1 MPNKTVDQPNM
12 IDHNTKRGVVTITKQ
27 KVVKVATVVVVMV
40 DITKIEK
47 ADNMKVK
54 EVMCRKILTEEEVVE
69 VAEEVVVATEETVE
83 DIPMIISKIVDM
95 TEVIITGVDM
105 IRNIRSIIKLL
116 VRREPTTR
124 KEVVVTEKTD
134 REEEDLEVAEEVTKV
149 EQHQQVPK

>member
-1 MPNKTVDQPNM
+1 MTG
-12 IDHNTKRGVVTITKQ
+12 HNTKRVVVTITKQ

-54 EVMCRKILTEEEVVE
+54 EVMFRKILTEEEVVE
-69 VAEEVVVATEETVE
+69 VVEEVVVATEEIVE

-95 TEVIITGVDM
+95 TEDITTGVAM
-105 IRNIRSIIKLL
+105 IRNIRNIIKLL

-124 KEVVVTEKTD
+124 KVVVVTEKTD
-134 REEEDLEVAEEVTKV
+134 LGEEALEVAEEVTKV
-149 EQHQQVPK
+149 EPHHQVTK